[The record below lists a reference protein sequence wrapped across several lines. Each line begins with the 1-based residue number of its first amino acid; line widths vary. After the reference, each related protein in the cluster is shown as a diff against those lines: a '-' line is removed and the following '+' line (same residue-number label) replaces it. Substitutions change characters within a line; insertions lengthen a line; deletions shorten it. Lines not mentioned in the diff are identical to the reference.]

1 VSCVG
6 GDAAGK
12 SAAGHDSAA
21 PEEGAAT
28 TRAGRRAAGSQWAS
42 IAAEIR
48 RIGGVRV
55 GVGESLAEHT
65 TVRVGGP
72 ADVLAVAYDIP
83 ALAALIR
90 IARASGI
97 PYVVLGRGSDLVVG
111 DAGIRGLVI
120 LCRAEGCRIEDR
132 MLIAEAGL
140 PLARAATVAQRAG
153 LSGLEFGL
161 AIPGTVG
168 GAVWANA
175 GAHGSDVASVLES
188 VTILRDDGSEEVEPA
203 SRLGLA
209 YRDSRFK
216 HTPARAEAEL
226 ILSATF
232 RLDPASPAQIRAR
245 LEEIRSWR
253 REHQP
258 LNLPSAGSVFRNP
271 PGDSAGRLI
280 DVCGLKGVRVGGAAI
295 SEKHA
300 NFIVNEGGASAADIR
315 RLAEMARSAVVEQFG
330 VNLVYEVQF
339 IGEWPDWNVEVE

>member
-1 VSCVG
+1 
-6 GDAAGK
+6 
-12 SAAGHDSAA
+12 
-21 PEEGAAT
+21 
-28 TRAGRRAAGSQWAS
+28 
-42 IAAEIR
+42 
-48 RIGGVRV
+48 
-55 GVGESLAEHT
+55 
-65 TVRVGGP
+65 
-72 ADVLAVAYDIP
+72 
-83 ALAALIR
+83 
-90 IARASGI
+90 
-97 PYVVLGRGSDLVVG
+97 VVLGRGSDLVVG

-132 MLIAEAGL
+132 LLIADAGL
-140 PLARAATVAQRAG
+140 PLARAATIAQRAG

-175 GAHGSDVASVLES
+175 GAHGADVASVLES
-188 VTILRDDGSEEVEPA
+188 VTVLGADGVEAVEPA
-203 SRLGLA
+203 SALRLA

-216 HTPARAEAEL
+216 GESGEGSTSGMAATGTSATGLSAAGAAMPGQTPATPGPAFPDL

-232 RLDPASPAQIRAR
+232 RLDPATPAQIRVR
-245 LEEIRSWR
+245 LDEIRLWR

-280 DVCGLKGVRVGGAAI
+280 DACGLKGARLGGAAI

-315 RLAEMARSAVVEQFG
+315 RLAEMARSAVAEQFG
-330 VNLVYEVQF
+330 VDLVYEVQF
-339 IGEWPDWNVEVE
+339 IGDWQDWHLEVE